1 MQIKLSLLFF
11 ISKYKIYKD
20 SSLLNNTQN
29 LKSGLYLYILY
40 EQLLT
45 DKLPHNIATCKPK
58 KKIYNRLSENFYGR
72 ISTLSIQFRTKFR
85 FIILLLY
92 YIYTTQVALTET
104 HLCSHL
110 HSYRNYH

>member
-1 MQIKLSLLFF
+1 MQINLSLLFF

-45 DKLPHNIATCKPK
+45 DKLPHNIATWKPK
-58 KKIYNRLSENFYGR
+58 KKFTIDFPKTSTGELAHYLYNFEHSLD
-72 ISTLSIQFRTKFR
+72 
-85 FIILLLY
+85 LLY
-92 YIYTTQVALTET
+92 FTVL
-104 HLCSHL
+104 HL
-110 HSYRNYH
+110 YHR